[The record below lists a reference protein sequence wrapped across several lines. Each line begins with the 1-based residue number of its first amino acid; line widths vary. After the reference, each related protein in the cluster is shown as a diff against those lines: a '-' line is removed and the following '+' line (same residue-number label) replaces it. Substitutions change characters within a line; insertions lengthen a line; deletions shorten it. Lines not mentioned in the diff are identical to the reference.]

1 MFFLFSRQLYLIVS
15 MLLHGDD
22 DGKSENNNSREQET
36 SSVTCIF
43 QTIKRSEDVTDQAK
57 SKVVFRTCSI
67 LIAFLFIRHPN
78 KEEKI
83 AM

>member
-1 MFFLFSRQLYLIVS
+1 
-15 MLLHGDD
+15 MLVRGDD
-22 DGKSENNNSREQET
+22 DGKSENNNNREQET
-36 SSVTCIF
+36 SAVTRIF
-43 QTIKRSEDVTDQAK
+43 QTIKRSEDVTDPAK

-67 LIAFLFIRHPN
+67 LIAFLFICHPN